1 MRQISLIRSNTTL
14 KLALWAGL
22 AASLLGGC
30 EKVSQTQKD
39 VEQVAAKG
47 QSTLDDAQKKIKDT
61 QEAIDNAK
69 KAVDDTKKTVDN
81 ARKSI
86 SDFTDRFRSDWDK
99 LNRQLDG
106 LTQLSAKPEIQ
117 SGLAAINKMIT
128 SLKAEAATEE
138 NKNRIAQMKAQTDRL
153 VSAMKLG
160 DLEQRWNKMVNDLNI
175 DINKLSEARL
185 KNKDFRKLDDEY
197 RMVQKSYEK
206 AYDRVSNLQA
216 EKSKF

>member
-1 MRQISLIRSNTTL
+1 MRQISLIRSSTTL

-22 AASLLGGC
+22 AASLLCGC

-106 LTQLSAKPEIQ
+106 LTQLSTKPEIQ
-117 SGLAAINKMIT
+117 SGLSAINKMIT

-206 AYDRVSNLQA
+206 AYDRVSDLQT
-216 EKSKF
+216 EKK